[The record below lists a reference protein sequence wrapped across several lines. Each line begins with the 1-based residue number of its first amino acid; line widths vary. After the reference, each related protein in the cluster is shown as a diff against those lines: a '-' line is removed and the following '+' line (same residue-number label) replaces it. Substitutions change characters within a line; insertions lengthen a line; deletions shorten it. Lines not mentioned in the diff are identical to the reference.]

1 MVADM
6 PALPSVNKVLACR
19 MIGTDA
25 NDNEVGTHFDV
36 SYTGSAPSTAEC
48 NTFAAAIGAAWETAL
63 VGLASNDFTLTT
75 IKVADLTS
83 PTAFY
88 GEATVSHA
96 GTRGAGELPLSTC
109 FTLEYQVVLRR
120 RGGHFHGQHRWGI
133 TSDLQSAQTWTS
145 GFVTAALAAWTS
157 FIGIV
162 TAAGWSGAGSL
173 AQVGIGY
180 YGPPNRTI
188 TGSTG
193 RVRTVSTLLATPE
206 QYPVIGY
213 AANTRLGSQRRRL
226 GKSGT

>member
-96 GTRGAGELPLSTC
+96 GTRGAGELPASAAADIA
-109 FTLEYQVVLRR
+109 FSIARR
-120 RGGHFHGQHRWGI
+120 YRGGKPHTELPFGI
-133 TSDLQSAQTWTS
+133 ASDLQTGQTWTS
-145 GFVTAALAAWTS
+145 SFITAAQGQWTNLVAS
-157 FIGIV
+157 MTSELWTGGGTI
-162 TAAGWSGAGSL
+162 S
-173 AQVGIGY
+173 QVNVSY
-180 YGPPNRTI
+180 YGPPNRTV
-188 TGSTG
+188 TSSTG
-193 RVRTVSTLLATPE
+193 RVRTISTTRTTPLID
-206 QYPVIGY
+206 PVLSF
-213 AANTRLGSQRRRL
+213 ACQSRLGTVRRRL
-226 GKSGT
+226 GKAA